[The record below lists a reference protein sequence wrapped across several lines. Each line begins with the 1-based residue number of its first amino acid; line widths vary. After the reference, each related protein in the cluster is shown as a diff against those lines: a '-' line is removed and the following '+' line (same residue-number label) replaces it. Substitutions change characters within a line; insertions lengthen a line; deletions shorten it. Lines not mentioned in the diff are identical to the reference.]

1 MKAIIFDLDG
11 TLLDSRQ
18 TIRRCLNAA
27 IMEFG
32 EEPFEGEDLKQL
44 IGRHLMEILAL
55 KGLGTEEVA
64 ERYRQIQMDT
74 YHQDMKMYDGVV
86 QMLDLLKKNGLSLG
100 VATMRNGRI
109 TRDILNGIGIGHYF
123 DAMVGVDDAE
133 RPKPEP
139 DQVVKACRLLGV
151 SEKDAAMVGDTTM
164 DVLSGKAAGC
174 AAIGVSWGNG
184 EAQDLKNAGADHVC
198 DSMKELEQLL
208 LGMI

>member
-1 MKAIIFDLDG
+1 MKAVIFDLDG

-74 YHQDMKMYDGVV
+74 YHLDMKMYEGVV
-86 QMLDLLKKNGLSLG
+86 QMLDALKVNGLSLG

-109 TRDILNGIGIGHYF
+109 TRDILDGIEIGHYF
-123 DAMVGVDDAE
+123 NATVGVDEAE

-139 DQVVKACRLLGV
+139 DQVIEACKLLGV
-151 SEKDAAMVGDTTM
+151 REKDSAMVGDTVM
-164 DVLSGKAAGC
+164 DIKSGKAAGC
-174 AAIGVSWGNG
+174 IAIGVSWGNG
-184 EAQDLKNAGADHVC
+184 NAQDLEDAGADHIC
-198 DSMKELEQLL
+198 NSMKELEQLL
-208 LGMI
+208 LGLI